1 MDPAVITLMVL
12 AAAAFLFVTELI
24 PLCATALAA
33 PMVLGICGVLSPEQ
47 VFSGLSN
54 PTVVMF
60 AGMFVVGAAILE
72 SGLALAIGNLVVQ
85 KAGTRE
91 RPLTAALMGVT
102 IAISSVCANTSVVA
116 CLMPVFIGIAA
127 AAKIPVSPLLMALVI
142 AAAAGG
148 TITMAGCEP
157 NMLTAAAMEN
167 AGIEPFGFL
176 EFAWVGIPLSL
187 LSVWYML
194 FIGLR
199 LTPRHPAASGMT
211 APKQRRAGSR
221 AQSISCF
228 FILLY
233 AVFGLSIGIPGM
245 TYEMAAVSAAM
256 ACVLSGCISERTA
269 LLRIDWVTI
278 FLFAGMLPVA
288 EALDKTGAGRLIALK
303 VVALTG
309 QHPAP
314 LFLTT
319 MFFALSGAIT
329 QVMSNTATTAL
340 LCPISIAVAREMG
353 GSPYPLL
360 MAVCI
365 ASSCAFTT
373 PVGTPPNTMVMGPGG
388 FKFKD
393 YLRAGTPLLLL
404 SLILCAAIIPLVW
417 PFYPA

>member
-1 MDPAVITLMVL
+1 
-12 AAAAFLFVTELI
+12 
-24 PLCATALAA
+24 
-33 PMVLGICGVLSPEQ
+33 
-47 VFSGLSN
+47 
-54 PTVVMF
+54 
-60 AGMFVVGAAILE
+60 
-72 SGLALAIGNLVVQ
+72 
-85 KAGTRE
+85 
-91 RPLTAALMGVT
+91 
-102 IAISSVCANTSVVA
+102 
-116 CLMPVFIGIAA
+116 
-127 AAKIPVSPLLMALVI
+127 MALVI

-148 TITMAGCEP
+148 TITMAGCAP
-157 NMLTAAAMEN
+157 NILTAAAMEN

-187 LSVWYML
+187 LCILYML

-221 AQSISCF
+221 PQSISCF

-245 TYEMAAVSAAM
+245 TYEMVSVSAAL

-269 LLRIDWVTI
+269 LQRIDWVTI
-278 FLFAGMLPVA
+278 FLFAGMLPA
-288 EALDKTGAGRLIALK
+288 ADALDKTGAGRLIALK
-303 VVALTG
+303 VVNLLG
-309 QHPAP
+309 QQPSP

-319 MFFALSGAIT
+319 VFFALSGAIT

-340 LCPISIAVAREMG
+340 LCPIAIAVAKEMS

-360 MAVCI
+360 MAVYI

-393 YLRAGTPLLLL
+393 YLRVGTPMLLL
-404 SLILCAAIIPLVW
+404 SLILCAAIIPLIW